1 MRVSKGT
8 EMTQNTL
15 SEGGGRL
22 ISLEQMTYIGEQQ
35 KIWSLVYGA
44 TQMAV
49 NGDHLHPLRTKKPE
63 RS

>member
-1 MRVSKGT
+1 MRVSKGA
-8 EMTQNTL
+8 EMAENTL
-15 SEGGGRL
+15 YEGGGRL

-35 KIWSLVYGA
+35 KIWSLVYAA

-49 NGDHLHPLRTKKPE
+49 NADHLHPLRAKQPE